1 MPVFSLNEDRPGI
14 DTENSQPG
22 RNRRQTAETALY
34 FGKTCDML
42 IVVDTD
48 AIVGSVVVAIT
59 TVTGTAIALGVT
71 IQTGH
76 ADIRSDVREIRT
88 QMGAMDNRLD
98 GIDRRLTRMQVHL
111 FGSEPETL
119 ARP

>member
-1 MPVFSLNEDRPGI
+1 MPDSFQGVCVRLWQGRL
-14 DTENSQPG
+14 QPASIEG
-22 RNRRQTAETALY
+22 VGMKWDGQTN
-34 FGKTCDML
+34 
-42 IVVDTD
+42 

-59 TVTGTAIALGVT
+59 TITGTAFALGAT